1 MILPDALAGARL
13 FQQTKKKYRGS
24 PRRPSFPLAPP
35 PGGGFKHRPH
45 GVRHAVVRRNIPRPA
60 HPGQYPDAFF
70 FQKKTTFFPR
80 RARHAPPTAVL
91 RRTAAPP
98 RHHVE
103 AEHAPR
109 RGRRSKGGTPRDPG
123 RFLVSPPRGRPSRA
137 MGRRSTPARN
147 RQAAPRHVFL
157 GIPGRNST
165 GIKLH
170 GPRKT
175 SRDPMRA
182 GRAFRG

>member
-13 FQQTKKKYRGS
+13 FQQTKK
-24 PRRPSFPLAPP
+24 
-35 PGGGFKHRPH
+35 
-45 GVRHAVVRRNIPRPA
+45 IPRIPSSSFLPSGAATGRRFQTSPA
-60 HPGQYPDAFF
+60 RRAPCGGETKHTTPGAPLSIPGRFF
-70 FQKKTTFFPR
+70 FQKKTLFFPR
-80 RARHAPPTAVL
+80 RARHGHRTAVL

-103 AEHAPR
+103 AGHAPR
-109 RGRRSKGGTPRDPG
+109 RGRRNKGGTPRAPG
-123 RFLVSPPRGRPSRA
+123 TFLVSPPRGRPSRA
-137 MGRRSTPARN
+137 IGRRSTPARN
-147 RQAAPRHVFL
+147 RQDAPRHVSF

-165 GIKLH
+165 GIKIH